1 MCFVLTSKSSENV
14 SSRLPKNIIL
24 AQNMSGDKN
33 TTLFW
38 GNEDEKSY
46 FDSEGV
52 IRVSLFSEHT
62 LQPSKLEVTQT
73 RSIERRLNKVK
84 QTEKLQ
90 YLGPSRRASGRQSA
104 QGSAEAEKNRS
115 TFVFT
120 CVSTEAL
127 QRRLGDR
134 LYCARCAATSSSAAM
149 EQCRNGRRSY

>member
-1 MCFVLTSKSSENV
+1 MLTSKSSENV

-24 AQNMSGDKN
+24 AQNTSGDKN
-33 TTLFW
+33 TTLFL
-38 GNEDEKSY
+38 GNGDEKSY

-104 QGSAEAEKNRS
+104 QGSAEAEKI
-115 TFVFT
+115 
-120 CVSTEAL
+120 
-127 QRRLGDR
+127 
-134 LYCARCAATSSSAAM
+134 
-149 EQCRNGRRSY
+149 